1 MDEKQFSTLYVG
13 RLKINDLYSLNNSTI
28 EYAKPVVAGFGVV
41 AAAAF
46 TNLETNNAAMG
57 AQMNKSGQNDESK
70 QLANLDADRDDRF
83 AEIKRNITTDLKG
96 RDEAKKT
103 AAQNLKSFFK
113 PYWNVDTKPMN
124 TETGVF
130 KEMLAKYNANEALK
144 ADAATIGIAD
154 MLTGLETANN
164 EFDTLYKA
172 RDSEDAQ
179 DGPSATSLKA
189 AAVKSY
195 EQFCTA
201 IEQAVNFAPSD
212 VLTTLFGQM
221 DELRRTYAALN
232 GRKSQEEEAPEE
244 ATETE

>member
-1 MDEKQFSTLYVG
+1 MDEKQFSTLYVA

-28 EYAKPVVAGFGVV
+28 GRARLVAAGFGAV

-46 TNLETNNAAMG
+46 TKLETNNAAMG
-57 AQMNKSGQNDESK
+57 AQMNKSGQNDVSK

-83 AEIKRNITTDLKG
+83 AEIKRNISTALKG

-113 PYWNVDTKPMN
+113 PYWNVNTKPMN

-130 KEMLAKYNANEALK
+130 MEMLEKYNANEALK

-154 MLTGLETANN
+154 MLTGLETANTAFN
-164 EFDTLYKA
+164 TLYED
-172 RDSEDAQ
+172 RDDVDAEN
-179 DGPSATSLKA
+179 GPSATSLKSA
-189 AAVKSY
+189 AAKSY

-201 IEQAVNFAPSD
+201 IEQAVNFTPSD
-212 VLTTLFGQM
+212 VLTKLFGQM
-221 DELRRTYAALN
+221 DELRKTYAELN
-232 GRKSQEEEAPEE
+232 GRKSDDGDASDET
-244 ATETE
+244 TETE

>member
-1 MDEKQFSTLYVG
+1 MTTQKFSTLHVNNL
-13 RLKINDLYSLNNSTI
+13 RLNDLYSINNSTI

-46 TNLETNNAAMG
+46 TNLETDNTAMG
-57 AQMNKSGQNDESK
+57 AQMNKSAQNDVSK
-70 QLANLDADRDDRF
+70 QLADLDADRDDRF
-83 AEIKRNITTDLKG
+83 AEIKRNISTDLKG

-164 EFDTLYKA
+164 EFDTLYKE

-189 AAVKSY
+189 PAVKSY

-212 VLTTLFGQM
+212 VLLTLFGQM
-221 DELRRTYAALN
+221 EELRKTYAALN
-232 GRKSQEEEAPEE
+232 GRKSDDGDTPDETTD
-244 ATETE
+244 TE